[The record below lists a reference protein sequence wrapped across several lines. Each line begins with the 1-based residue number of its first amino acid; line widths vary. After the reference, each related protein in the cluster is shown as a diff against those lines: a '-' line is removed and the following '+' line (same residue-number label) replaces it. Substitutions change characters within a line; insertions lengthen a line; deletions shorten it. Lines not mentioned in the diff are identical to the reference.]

1 MLRDRFRASLHARA
15 ALATAVAAMADDAGS
30 RRGSAM
36 TSVSRRSSRRRSS
49 ASVVLGL
56 LTGRRRSSQLAQIR
70 PELVEATVAGV
81 ALRLSANQPVDDG
94 DLDSL
99 PQHDVVQKLC
109 ATLDDAFAALGH
121 YADEDRYAPFARLT
135 PTNRGLK
142 RFLERYDRL
151 SPDEWTEPEAQ
162 AVEYAARAVA
172 VAARAEA
179 RRVQRESGPALLELR
194 RRFREGPLA
203 HLERSVQHARTMAS
217 IADGS
222 ITSNDDARDR
232 WDDVAAR
239 LGAVAARLRM
249 IRCQRQ
255 LKAQQTLRDDLA
267 ATSKR
272 AALARKRLKP
282 LADAIAKRSNGVVS
296 IPPTKSLWRM
306 ATFAGCAEASLD
318 SDDAPYEA
326 PTGEDGGETD
336 EVRRGVLGI
345 RRLRRHRRDTL
356 PSSQAGH
363 SPVDLHAGAAALAAS
378 AETGGVRRRAG
389 DARRFGPG
397 SRLPAVLFTRCS

>member
-1 MLRDRFRASLHARA
+1 M
-15 ALATAVAAMADDAGS
+15 
-30 RRGSAM
+30 
-36 TSVSRRSSRRRSS
+36 
-49 ASVVLGL
+49 
-56 LTGRRRSSQLAQIR
+56 
-70 PELVEATVAGV
+70 
-81 ALRLSANQPVDDG
+81 
-94 DLDSL
+94 
-99 PQHDVVQKLC
+99 
-109 ATLDDAFAALGH
+109 
-121 YADEDRYAPFARLT
+121 
-135 PTNRGLK
+135 
-142 RFLERYDRL
+142 
-151 SPDEWTEPEAQ
+151 
-162 AVEYAARAVA
+162 
-172 VAARAEA
+172 
-179 RRVQRESGPALLELR
+179 ELR

-222 ITSNDDARDR
+222 ITSNDDAGPLGRR
-232 WDDVAAR
+232 HRAR

-306 ATFAGCAEASLD
+306 AHAGRRRGRGPRQ

-336 EVRRGVLGI
+336 EVPPHSCACGDERGPA
-345 RRLRRHRRDTL
+345 T
-356 PSSQAGH
+356 
-363 SPVDLHAGAAALAAS
+363 
-378 AETGGVRRRAG
+378 VRRRS
-389 DARRFGPG
+389 RTWPG
-397 SRLPAVLFTRCS
+397 IPASGCALYQM

>member
-1 MLRDRFRASLHARA
+1 
-15 ALATAVAAMADDAGS
+15 
-30 RRGSAM
+30 M
-36 TSVSRRSSRRRSS
+36 TSASRRSSRRRSS

-121 YADEDRYAPFARLT
+121 YSDQDGYAPFARLT
-135 PTNRGLK
+135 PVNRGLK

-151 SPDEWTEPEAQ
+151 SPDEWTEQEAQ

-179 RRVQRESGPALLELR
+179 RRVQREPGPALLELR

-306 ATFAGCAEASLD
+306 AQLAGCAEASILMMR
-318 SDDAPYEA
+318 
-326 PTGEDGGETD
+326 PTRRRRARTAARLMRCRLTGCACGD
-336 EVRRGVLGI
+336 ERRGPK
-345 RRLRRHRRDTL
+345 T
-356 PSSQAGH
+356 
-363 SPVDLHAGAAALAAS
+363 
-378 AETGGVRRRAG
+378 VRRRS
-389 DARRFGPG
+389 RTWPG
-397 SRLPAVLFTRCS
+397 IPASGCALYQM